1 MKYSLRASSK
11 NSLSLVV
18 WHSDVWIVL
27 CPLCFYI
34 TLNSFWSSCV
44 GAAILPICAI
54 NLYSSEPFT
63 EVPFHSWNDVV
74 RQPAVLALLWPF
86 HCHRITALIAHNEKS
101 KVRKGRRLI
110 LLCWNIIPCE
120 WGISISVNKDEVGC
134 IVLKPDL
141 SPLSL
146 HPWPLSCVVYLSAFE
161 PTEPVH
167 YCCTT
172 QSLHICCT
180 YLRTDS
186 PIFFRAAVAIAC
198 FNMRE
203 MQYTY

>member
-1 MKYSLRASSK
+1 M
-11 NSLSLVV
+11 NCVV
-18 WHSDVWIVL
+18 SFV
-27 CPLCFYI
+27 FYI
-34 TLNSFWSSCV
+34 TWLVFGPVVSVLLFSRSVPLTYTVLNHLQFPF
-44 GAAILPICAI
+44 PISH
-54 NLYSSEPFT
+54 LK
-63 EVPFHSWNDVV
+63 VPFYSWNHVV
-74 RQPAVLALLWPF
+74 CQPAVLALLWPF
-86 HCHRITALIAHNEKS
+86 HCHRITDLIAHNEKS

-120 WGISISVNKDEVGC
+120 WGISISVDKDEVGC

-146 HPWPLSCVVYLSAFE
+146 HPWPLSCVVCLSAFE
-161 PTEPVH
+161 PTEAVH

-172 QSLHICCT
+172 QSLYICCT